1 MQHKLFVGAL
11 SAKTSSSLVIYVN
24 MNRQTRES
32 QYTVLKMRE
41 RLEQGTATVGID
53 NLSRSQDYKNVAIA
67 HDLLLRCSSSLAS
80 DADFEA

>member
-1 MQHKLFVGAL
+1 
-11 SAKTSSSLVIYVN
+11 
-24 MNRQTRES
+24 
-32 QYTVLKMRE
+32 MRE

-53 NLSRSQDYKNVAIA
+53 NLSRSQYYKNVAIA